1 VTVVPHAARARAAAL
16 ALVLALLGAV
26 FAMAPAAH
34 AAPPK
39 RIVALTP
46 FTANTLVQLGVKP
59 IAIGQTLGGKDRIDP
74 RLKGVP
80 TLTLTH
86 PNGPNLEK
94 LATANPQLVLSSP
107 TWNKGHAAMKSL
119 GIKVEVSEPRSVD
132 AVAAETIRI
141 GKIVGKEAAA
151 RQLAAKVQQGIAGA
165 TKGITKRPKV
175 LVILAVGRSPFA
187 MLANSWGGDVVRRAG
202 GELLTQGLKAGGGFA
217 RISNETVV
225 ERNPDI
231 IIAVPHGNPD
241 DLGKLATYL
250 QTNPAWATTN
260 AARNK
265 KIFVSTGNSLLQPWT
280 DVGRTIRD
288 VRSKF
293 LAN

>member
-1 VTVVPHAARARAAAL
+1 MTVVSTATRARAAAL
-16 ALVLALLGAV
+16 ALVLALLAGLAGTTAV
-26 FAMAPAAH
+26 AD

-59 IAIGQTLGGKDRIDP
+59 IAIGQTLGGRDRIDG
-74 RLKGVP
+74 RLRGVP
-80 TLTLTH
+80 VMTLTH
-86 PNGPNLEK
+86 PNGPNLEQ
-94 LATANPQLVLSSP
+94 LATRNPDLVLSSP
-107 TWNKGHAAMKSL
+107 TWNRGHAAMKRL
-119 GIKVEVSEPRSVD
+119 GIRVEVSEPRSVS
-132 AVAAETIRI
+132 AVARETIRI
-141 GKIVGKEAAA
+141 GRLVGREPQARALAA
-151 RQLAAKVQQGIAGA
+151 RIERGIKGA
-165 TKGITKRPKV
+165 TTGIRKRPKV

-187 MLANSWGGDVVRRAG
+187 MLENSWGGDVVKRAG
-202 GELLTQGLKAGGGFA
+202 GSLLTQGLRAGGGFA

-241 DLGKLATYL
+241 DISKLATYL
-250 QTNPAWATTN
+250 RTNPAWSETK
-260 AARNK
+260 AAKNG

-288 VRSKF
+288 VRSKY